1 MTREQ
6 MKQFADSFCC
16 ASCSISKMIDCDT
29 FGISCEQLAQYLIS
43 IKALD

>member
-1 MTREQ
+1 MTREL

-16 ASCSISKMIDCDT
+16 ASCSIQKMIDCDAYGT
-29 FGISCEQLAQYLIS
+29 SCEQLAQYLIN